1 MRVSMGLPKRGTAVV
16 TETLVVATGLDLDAR
31 REFVAA
37 VSEAVGKAAG
47 SDGCVGL
54 DCFRV
59 GTLDEQTL
67 GMLVTVAR
75 TAQWRGARITL
86 LRAST
91 RLRARLDNAGI
102 SHFFDWQ
109 P

>member
-1 MRVSMGLPKRGTAVV
+1 MV

-37 VSEAVGKAAG
+37 VSAAVDKAAG
-47 SDGCVGL
+47 TDGCVGL

-59 GTLDEQTL
+59 GTLDDQTL

-86 LRAST
+86 LRVST
-91 RLRARLDNAGI
+91 RLRARLDEAGV
-102 SHFFDWQ
+102 SHFFDEQ